1 MPYSDGGQRLKNRIS
16 TIACFLHFFVIYHFS
31 TKSLLFSICAIQI
44 YKMFSQILFAAGAC
58 MLSVF
63 ACPGHDFHES
73 GVALQKRAEGQ
84 DWAYEASY
92 NWGMIGESE
101 HSTPNLYAL
110 FTKTVSEYGFCQNGT
125 NQSPIPLFLTQNL
138 SLTQRPTFPLETK
151 MNG

>member
-1 MPYSDGGQRLKNRIS
+1 
-16 TIACFLHFFVIYHFS
+16 
-31 TKSLLFSICAIQI
+31 
-44 YKMFSQILFAAGAC
+44 

-101 HSTPNLYAL
+101 HSTPNTESSCSSGLPKYRCMQEVGFSFIFFLIL
-110 FTKTVSEYGFCQNGT
+110 FD
-125 NQSPIPLFLTQNL
+125 
-138 SLTQRPTFPLETK
+138 
-151 MNG
+151 